1 MEAAVRARDAGRQ
14 AVRDVAPDA
23 LRERIDALLDESA
36 MVPGVLALTS
46 ARAAERRNGTGDGD
60 GGLGDGP
67 GSEATWGPKG
77 TKSDGASGGAGEAL
91 DAGRSAPVVSVEERA
106 AGVQLIYEGLRLTRA
121 LADDPP
127 WDGDPPHTDS
137 NVDVLAADVMVARG
151 FSLLARTEAADKAVE
166 TVQSFGRDETDGQQG
181 RAAPPHAL
189 EADVFELAVL
199 AGTTAFG
206 VEPADGL
213 LSYAAELAASLDGDR
228 PEPPEPV
235 PEEVEQA
242 MADAPDPR
250 QFGPVEDP
258 RPSATD
264 P

>member
-1 MEAAVRARDAGRQ
+1 MELAVRARRAGRQ

-23 LRERIDALLDESA
+23 LRERIRALLDESA
-36 MVPGVLALTS
+36 MVPGVLALS
-46 ARAAERRNGTGDGD
+46 AARAVGDGD
-60 GGLGDGP
+60 DESATVTGAYGP
-67 GSEATWGPKG
+67 VGI
-77 TKSDGASGGAGEAL
+77 
-91 DAGRSAPVVSVEERA
+91 EERA

-121 LADDPP
+121 LADEPP
-127 WDGDPPHTDS
+127 WEREPPHTDS

-189 EADVFELAVL
+189 ETDVFELAML

-206 VEPADGL
+206 VRPADPL
-213 LSYAAELAASLDGDR
+213 LAYAAELAASLGGDR
-228 PEPPEPV
+228 PDPPEAV
-235 PEEVEQA
+235 PEAVEQA
-242 MADAPDPR
+242 MVDAPDPR
-250 QFGPVEDP
+250 RFVSAEDA

>member
-1 MEAAVRARDAGRQ
+1 MELAVRARRAGRQ

-23 LRERIDALLDESA
+23 LRERIHALLDESA
-36 MVPGVLALTS
+36 MVPGVLALS
-46 ARAAERRNGTGDGD
+46 AARAVGDGD
-60 GGLGDGP
+60 GDPGVREGGP
-67 GSEATWGPKG
+67 NAGEESCETAE
-77 TKSDGASGGAGEAL
+77 SDGGGVAAGL
-91 DAGRSAPVVSVEERA
+91 DDESAPVAGANGPVGIEERA

-121 LADDPP
+121 LADEPP
-127 WDGDPPHTDS
+127 WEREPPHTDS

-189 EADVFELAVL
+189 ETDVFELAML

-206 VEPADGL
+206 VRPADPL
-213 LSYAAELAASLDGDR
+213 LAYAAELAASLGGDR
-228 PEPPEPV
+228 PDPPEAV
-235 PEEVEQA
+235 PEAVEQA
-242 MADAPDPR
+242 MVDAPDPR
-250 QFGPVEDP
+250 RFVSAEDA

>member
-1 MEAAVRARDAGRQ
+1 M
-14 AVRDVAPDA
+14 RDVAPDA
-23 LRERIDALLDESA
+23 LRERIHALLDESA
-36 MVPGVLALTS
+36 MVPGVLALS
-46 ARAAERRNGTGDGD
+46 AARAVEDGAGPDAGQGRSNAGEEPRETAERD
-60 GGLGDGP
+60 GGRVVAGP
-67 GSEATWGPKG
+67 DDDSATVPDVNGPVG
-77 TKSDGASGGAGEAL
+77 I
-91 DAGRSAPVVSVEERA
+91 EERA

-121 LADDPP
+121 LADEPP
-127 WDGDPPHTDS
+127 WERDPPHTDS

-189 EADVFELAVL
+189 ETDVFELAML

-206 VEPADGL
+206 VRPADPL
-213 LSYAAELAASLDGDR
+213 LAYAAELAASLGGDR
-228 PEPPEPV
+228 PDPPEAV

-242 MADAPDPR
+242 MGDVPDPR
-250 QFGPVEDP
+250 RFVSAEDP
-258 RPSATD
+258 HPSATD